1 MNTLDGE
8 SFTYGQMATL
18 IEKFHLLFEKAGFKK
33 GDHIALWAKNSARW
47 GMAYLAINTYE
58 TVVVPLLADFTPD
71 GVERLID
78 HSDSVVLFVNGDKW
92 KQLRRENLPKI
103 RLVVNLDDL
112 NILYC
117 DIPGVEEFWSRIDKE
132 MEERHPD
139 GFNPEDVVYPTDNLD
154 DLAVISYTSGST
166 GNPKGVMLTYRNFSA
181 TIEFSQK
188 HRPANDTFKM
198 VSMLPMA

>member
-1 MNTLDGE
+1 MQHYLSRLQNATRNYWNKSALNTLDGE

-78 HSDSVVLFVNGDKW
+78 HSDSVALLGW
-92 KQLRRENLPKI
+92 
-103 RLVVNLDDL
+103 
-112 NILYC
+112 
-117 DIPGVEEFWSRIDKE
+117 W
-132 MEERHPD
+132 
-139 GFNPEDVVYPTDNLD
+139 
-154 DLAVISYTSGST
+154 
-166 GNPKGVMLTYRNFSA
+166 
-181 TIEFSQK
+181 
-188 HRPANDTFKM
+188 
-198 VSMLPMA
+198 

>member
-8 SFTYGQMATL
+8 SFTYGHMATL

-47 GMAYLAINTYE
+47 GMSYLAINTYE

-78 HSDSVVLFVNGDKW
+78 HSDSVALFVNGDKW

-103 RLVVNLDDL
+103 RLV
-112 NILYC
+112 IKKWRR
-117 DIPGVEEFWSRIDKE
+117 DIQTASIRKTWSTRRTIWMTLLSSVTLQAQREIRKASCS
-132 MEERHPD
+132 R
-139 GFNPEDVVYPTDNLD
+139 
-154 DLAVISYTSGST
+154 T
-166 GNPKGVMLTYRNFSA
+166 GTFL
-181 TIEFSQK
+181 
-188 HRPANDTFKM
+188 RP
-198 VSMLPMA
+198 